1 MPATRKACS
10 VCAAVLRAKSCE
22 SELVAFAP
30 GICGSEMVF
39 WQKLVFGLFIL
50 TPFAVLGCF
59 IVVIAPAMLICFGE
73 KEPSH
78 QVSAFPATACSAEVL
93 MRSRLQVTI
102 VGAAVTVAA
111 TVAWLL
117 YLVFWIVHE
126 SEAEPYSNMD
136 VAAVGSPGT
145 AARWVITLGA
155 LVCCGMPTLG
165 ECAPAVTELFRRR

>member
-1 MPATRKACS
+1 MR
-10 VCAAVLRAKSCE
+10 
-22 SELVAFAP
+22 
-30 GICGSEMVF
+30 
-39 WQKLVFGLFIL
+39 
-50 TPFAVLGCF
+50 
-59 IVVIAPAMLICFGE
+59 
-73 KEPSH
+73 
-78 QVSAFPATACSAEVL
+78 VSA
-93 MRSRLQVTI
+93 QVTI
-102 VGAAVTVAA
+102 VGAVVTVVA

-165 ECAPAVTELFRRR
+165 ECAPELFRRR